1 MKSRERKQGDSAS
14 HPDAE
19 LRAWCP
25 LVRGPGLRGG
35 DSRSVPTALPWGLR
49 NPSHAADSWALGL
62 FGEGGDLG
70 SARLEPSPVSF
81 YEWRG
86 RRNVFVLTFASE

>member
-1 MKSRERKQGDSAS
+1 MKSRERESRLVLPCTPKLSQGHGALRSA
-14 HPDAE
+14 A
-19 LRAWCP
+19 L
-25 LVRGPGLRGG
+25 GFGG

-70 SARLEPSPVSF
+70 SARLELSPVSF

-86 RRNVFVLTFASE
+86 RRNVFVLIVASE